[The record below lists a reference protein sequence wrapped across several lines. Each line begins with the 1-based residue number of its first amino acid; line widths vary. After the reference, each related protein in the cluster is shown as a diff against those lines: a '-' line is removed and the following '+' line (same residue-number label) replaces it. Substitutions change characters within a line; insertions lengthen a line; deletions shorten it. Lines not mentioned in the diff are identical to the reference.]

1 MDFAKL
7 LDRVKNILTNPKA
20 EWPVIAAEPATV
32 QSLFLGYALPLAG
45 AAALAGLIGNAIFG
59 LGVVYGVVG
68 GIVGLAVG
76 LGLVYVMG
84 IVASAL
90 AKSFSG
96 DGDLISGL
104 KLVVYCSTPGWVL
117 GLSAIV
123 PMLAAIAGIVALI
136 WSIFLLYTGAGP
148 VMNVPAERSGGYT
161 AVLVILWIVVYIV
174 AAVII
179 FSVLA
184 ATVGTAMLTGAA
196 AMGG

>member
-1 MDFAKL
+1 MTLTHLAGADPFGARTACYRRIQSPSPLRPAATRNEEAPMDFAKL

-84 IVASAL
+84 IVAS
-90 AKSFSG
+90 
-96 DGDLISGL
+96 
-104 KLVVYCSTPGWVL
+104 
-117 GLSAIV
+117 
-123 PMLAAIAGIVALI
+123 
-136 WSIFLLYTGAGP
+136 
-148 VMNVPAERSGGYT
+148 
-161 AVLVILWIVVYIV
+161 
-174 AAVII
+174 
-179 FSVLA
+179 
-184 ATVGTAMLTGAA
+184 
-196 AMGG
+196 